1 MNRNNK
7 LAPLFYEC
15 LTPSAG
21 NGRRF
26 LRQEARERPNLK
38 SICANVYA
46 LYFVFFS
53 SPKCFKFI
61 NAKFQQVS
69 TRLPKVG
76 QIWPSLMRELEK
88 GNLTNVQKK
97 NTYILGKLVK
107 ILFFFSDSERE

>member
-1 MNRNNK
+1 MNKNNK

-76 QIWPSLMRELEK
+76 QIWPSLICIFTET
-88 GNLTNVQKK
+88 TNVEKCHK
-97 NTYILGKLVK
+97 MRYIFGPEGFPIKL
-107 ILFFFSDSERE
+107 IH